1 MRIPGRPAA
10 TRARGLRGAALAL
23 ACLVV
28 LACWPARAPLA
39 AAPLAHREVL
49 PNGIVLLVAERPAVP
64 IVAVRVL
71 MRAGSVHDPTDRG
84 GLANLTGAVVTRGTA
99 KRTGPELDSA
109 IEFVGGSV
117 EAGAGR
123 DTLTVS
129 MTTQKKDMTLGLDLV
144 SEVVLTPAFPG
155 AEVTRKVA
163 EIQAAIKRSEE
174 DPGTVAARAL
184 GKLVFQGHP
193 YGRPVEGTRESVGK
207 LTREDVVKFYRE
219 YARPDTT
226 VIAVV
231 GAVTVDE
238 ARREIMAR
246 FGSWARPST
255 PLPTVPLA
263 TSSATGREETVTRE
277 LTQATIMFGRQAIL
291 QTDPDYFPLA
301 VASYVLGGGSASRL
315 YTRVREESGLAY
327 SVYSWVSPWRHG
339 ASFAVSAQTR
349 TAEVPKVVAMIRE
362 ELTRMGREPVADREL
377 ALAKQYLIG
386 SFPLRLDTSG
396 KVADFL
402 VAVEDRGL
410 GLDYADR
417 YKERI
422 GKVTAADV
430 QRVAAKFFTPAA
442 FDLVV
447 VGATK

>member
-1 MRIPGRPAA
+1 MTPRRC
-10 TRARGLRGAALAL
+10 ALAL
-23 ACLVV
+23 VVALTSGLVCGQV
-28 LACWPARAPLA
+28 S

-71 MRAGSVHDPTDRG
+71 MRAGAVYDPSDRA

-109 IEFVGGSV
+109 IEFVGGSLQ
-117 EAGAGR
+117 AGAAR
-123 DTLTVS
+123 DSLTVS
-129 MTTQKKDMTLGLDLV
+129 LTAQKKDLTLGLDLV
-144 SEVVLTPAFPG
+144 SEVVLTPAFPE
-155 AEVTRKVA
+155 AEVARKVA

-184 GKLVFQGHP
+184 SRLVFAGHP
-193 YGRPVEGTRESVGK
+193 YGSPVEGTRESVAK
-207 LTREDVVKFYRE
+207 LTRDDVVKFYRDH
-219 YARPDTT
+219 ARPDTA

-246 FGSWARPST
+246 FGSWARPTT
-255 PLPTVPLA
+255 PPAPVP
-263 TSSATGREETVTRE
+263 SATASGSPREETVKRE
-277 LTQATIMFGRQAIL
+277 LTQTTIMLGRQAVL

-339 ASFAVSAQTR
+339 SSFAVSAQSR
-349 TAEVPKVVAMIRE
+349 TAEAPKVLVMVRE
-362 ELTRMGREPVADREL
+362 ELARMGREPVAEREL
-377 ALAKQYLIG
+377 GLAKQFLIG

-430 QRVAAKFFTPAA
+430 QRVAAKYFPPPTFN
-442 FDLVV
+442 LVI
-447 VGATK
+447 VGDSK

>member
-1 MRIPGRPAA
+1 VAL
-10 TRARGLRGAALAL
+10 TSGLVCGQ
-23 ACLVV
+23 VS
-28 LACWPARAPLA
+28 

-71 MRAGSVHDPTDRG
+71 MRAGAVYDPSDRA

-109 IEFVGGSV
+109 IEFVGGSLQ
-117 EAGAGR
+117 AGAAR
-123 DTLTVS
+123 DSLTVS
-129 MTTQKKDMTLGLDLV
+129 LTAQKKDLTLGLDLV
-144 SEVVLTPAFPG
+144 SEVVLTPAFPE
-155 AEVTRKVA
+155 AEVARKVA

-184 GKLVFQGHP
+184 SRLVFAGHP
-193 YGRPVEGTRESVGK
+193 YGSPVEGTRESVAK
-207 LTREDVVKFYRE
+207 LTRDDVVKFYRDH
-219 YARPDTT
+219 ARPDTA

-246 FGSWARPST
+246 FGSWARPTT
-255 PLPTVPLA
+255 PPAPVP
-263 TSSATGREETVTRE
+263 SATASGSPREETVKRE
-277 LTQATIMFGRQAIL
+277 LTQTTIMLGRQAVL

-339 ASFAVSAQTR
+339 SSFAVSAQSR
-349 TAEVPKVVAMIRE
+349 TAEAPKVLVMVRE
-362 ELTRMGREPVADREL
+362 ELARMGREPVAEREL
-377 ALAKQYLIG
+377 GLAKQFLIG

-430 QRVAAKFFTPAA
+430 QRVAAKYFPPPTFN
-442 FDLVV
+442 LVI
-447 VGATK
+447 VGDSK

>member
-1 MRIPGRPAA
+1 
-10 TRARGLRGAALAL
+10 
-23 ACLVV
+23 
-28 LACWPARAPLA
+28 
-39 AAPLAHREVL
+39 
-49 PNGIVLLVAERPAVP
+49 VLLVAERPAVP

-71 MRAGSVHDPTDRG
+71 MRAGAVYDPSDRA

-109 IEFVGGSV
+109 IEFVGGSLQ
-117 EAGAGR
+117 AGAAR
-123 DTLTVS
+123 DSLTVS
-129 MTTQKKDMTLGLDLV
+129 LTAQKKDLTLGLDLV
-144 SEVVLTPAFPG
+144 SEVVLTPAFPE
-155 AEVTRKVA
+155 AEVARKVA

-184 GKLVFQGHP
+184 SRLVFAGHP
-193 YGRPVEGTRESVGK
+193 YGSPVEGTRESVAK
-207 LTREDVVKFYRE
+207 LTRDDVVKFYRDH
-219 YARPDTT
+219 ARPDTA

-246 FGSWARPST
+246 FGSWARPTT
-255 PLPTVPLA
+255 PPPPVP
-263 TSSATGREETVTRE
+263 SATASGSPREETVKRE
-277 LTQATIMFGRQAIL
+277 LTQTTIMLGRQAVL

-339 ASFAVSAQTR
+339 SSFAVSAQSR
-349 TAEVPKVVAMIRE
+349 TAEAPKVLVMVRE
-362 ELTRMGREPVADREL
+362 ELARMGREPVAEREL
-377 ALAKQYLIG
+377 GLAKQFLIG

-430 QRVAAKFFTPAA
+430 QRVAAKYFPPPTFN
-442 FDLVV
+442 LVI
-447 VGATK
+447 VGDSK

>member
-1 MRIPGRPAA
+1 M
-10 TRARGLRGAALAL
+10 TRYLSTLGAAMLASGL
-23 ACLVV
+23 AW
-28 LACWPARAPLA
+28 APAG
-39 AAPLAHREVL
+39 AAPIAHREVL

-64 IVAVRVL
+64 IVAVRVY
-71 MRAGSVHDPTDRG
+71 MRAGSIYDPPDQA
-84 GLANLTGAVVTRGTA
+84 GLANLTGAVLTRGTA

-109 IEFVGGSV
+109 IEFVGASLQ
-117 EAGAGR
+117 AGASR
-123 DTLTVS
+123 DGLSVSLTA
-129 MTTQKKDMTLGLDLV
+129 QKKDMTLGLDLL
-144 SEVVLTPAFPG
+144 SEVVLTPAFPEV
-155 AEVTRKVA
+155 EVTRKVA

-174 DPGTVAARAL
+174 DPNTVAARAL
-184 GKLVFQGHP
+184 SRLIFQGHP
-193 YGRPVEGTRESVGK
+193 YGLPIEGTRETVGR
-207 LTREDVVKFYRE
+207 LTRDGVVKFYRE
-219 YARPDTT
+219 RARPDATI
-226 VIAVV
+226 VAVV

-238 ARREIMAR
+238 ARREVMAR
-246 FGSWARPST
+246 LGSWARPTT
-255 PLPTVPLA
+255 PAPSAPTA
-263 TSSATGREETVTRE
+263 TSAGASREETIKRE
-277 LTQATIMFGRQAIL
+277 LSQATIMFGRQAIG
-291 QTDPDYFPLA
+291 QNDPEYFPLA

-349 TAEVPKVVAMIRE
+349 TVEVPKVVGMIRE
-362 ELTRMGREPVADREL
+362 ELARMAREPVADREL

-402 VAVEDRGL
+402 VAIEERGV

-430 QRVAAKFFTPAA
+430 QRVAAKFFPPQS
-442 FDLVV
+442 FDLVI
-447 VGATK
+447 VGDAK

>member
-10 TRARGLRGAALAL
+10 TRARGLRGGALVL

-349 TAEVPKVVAMIRE
+349 TAEVPKVVAMLRE
-362 ELTRMGREPVADREL
+362 ELARMGREPVADREL

-417 YKERI
+417 YRERI
-422 GKVTAADV
+422 GKVTAADI
-430 QRVAAKFFTPAA
+430 QRVAAKFFAPAA